1 MRVGLRTTRKKRAK
15 REKPAAASGGI
26 RFYQIIIVS
35 FELHIIVVM
44 LVVASGLLESQ
55 PPPPDNRVDI
65 VSIKDIV
72 PPEAKLP
79 PPASPVQAP
88 PKEETTET
96 KSSPEP
102 AKAAPDPTV
111 LNEKLEE
118 ADDSFTGMSVPSSG
132 VSSPTGSAR
141 AGKASGSSGDNYDD
155 YMPQYNIDELPSI
168 SENDVLSRIE
178 YPTLAAKQGIEATV
192 YLELFINSSG
202 RIVHINVLKDPGF
215 GFTEAAVKALLNL
228 VCTPAKMEGKPVAV
242 RYRYPVHF
250 KLM

>member
-15 REKPAAASGGI
+15 RENPAATSGGI
-26 RFYQIIIVS
+26 HFYQIIIIT

-44 LVVASGLLESQ
+44 LVVASGLLKSQ

-79 PPASPVQAP
+79 PPAQVP
-88 PKEETTET
+88 PKAEPLET
-96 KSSPEP
+96 KGGPEP
-102 AKAAPDPTV
+102 VKAPSDPSV
-111 LNEKLEE
+111 LNEKLEK
-118 ADDSFTGMSVPSSG
+118 ADDSFTGMSVPTSG
-132 VSSPTGSAR
+132 VSSPTGSAQAR
-141 AGKASGSSGDNYDD
+141 KASGSSDDNYDD
-155 YMPQYNIDELPSI
+155 YMPQYRIDELPSI
-168 SENDVLSRIE
+168 SETDVLSRIE

-192 YLELFINSSG
+192 YLELYINNAG
-202 RIVHINVLKDPGF
+202 RIVHIKVLKDPGF